1 MKDTQN
7 QDPTPG
13 HRKPSTDGAMPHA
26 AFEEEAAAKHDPTTD
41 AAVVEDGGISQGL
54 MPDTRPESQ
63 AHPDITSLRLS
74 QDFAL
79 TGGVKKALLTV
90 PVRKPNR
97 QEWVRVHPSQDM
109 HFPAAVITRK
119 DENETYIVEAGL
131 RDELEGEW
139 APMMLYPAI
148 NRQGVVFLW
157 PVRLPGEDGR
167 LDPWNQSA
175 TEAVSLAMT
184 GWVRVASN
192 RSLGAYEVFQ
202 PTSTFPEPIW
212 PEKTIDELVTI
223 AFRNRVIDSADHPI
237 LRLLRGE
244 V

>member
-13 HRKPSTDGAMPHA
+13 HRKPSTDGAMTHA
-26 AFEEEAAAKHDPTTD
+26 AFDGEAATKLGPKAD
-41 AAVVEDGGISQGL
+41 AAVVEDGGILQGL
-54 MPDTRPESQ
+54 LPESQ
-63 AHPDITSLRLS
+63 AHPDIASLRLS
-74 QDFAL
+74 QDFAR
-79 TGGVKKALLTV
+79 TAGVKKALLTV

-97 QEWVRVHPSQDM
+97 QEWVRVHPGEDM
-109 HFPAAVITRK
+109 CFPAAVLKQK
-119 DENETYIVEAGL
+119 DENESYILNVAL

-139 APMMLYPAI
+139 MPVTLYLAT

-212 PEKTIDELVTI
+212 PEKTIDDLVTI
-223 AFRNRVIDSADHPI
+223 AFRNRVIESADHPI